1 MKRFVSIIAAA
12 AVALLLA
19 GCASQPATEAPLN
32 IIFETDMGN
41 DIDDAMALDMLYKY
55 MDEGKI
61 NLLAIMINKEGDAPA
76 EFVDIMNTFYGHQVP
91 IGVRCGD
98 APAET
103 GGVNFAE
110 VVSDMKDDA
119 GHPLFQRSLARYDT
133 LPDALT
139 LYRRILPRMPD
150 KSVKIISVG
159 FLGNL
164 GALLDAEPELVSQKV
179 ISLTTMAGCFFAPNG
194 EFNVLGDIQAS
205 RNVFANWPTEIVTS
219 PFEVGIAVCYPGESI
234 KKDLDW
240 GIPHP
245 MREGYLAYCPM
256 PHDRPCWDLTAT
268 LYAVEGDGF
277 ASSPATAVT
286 DKANGAGWFTVSEPG
301 RIEIRDDDVAY
312 FVPDAEGNR
321 RYLAV
326 TPDQAAAI
334 KAHFVELLTR
344 KPENRSPLQ

>member
-1 MKRFVSIIAAA
+1 MKSAMRHFTFVCALAAA
-12 AVALLLA
+12 FTCIA
-19 GCASQPATEAPLN
+19 CAPKPPAITPVN
-32 IIFETDMGN
+32 VIFETDMGN

-55 MDEGKI
+55 MDEGKV
-61 NLLAIMINKEGDAPA
+61 NLLAVMINKEGGAPA
-76 EFVDIMNTFYGHQVP
+76 EFVDIMNTFYGHQIP
-91 IGVRCGD
+91 IGVRYGAD
-98 APAET
+98 PTET

-110 VVSDMKDDA
+110 VISEMKDDA
-119 GHPLFQRSLARYDT
+119 GQPLFERSLARYDT

-139 LYRRILPRMPD
+139 LYRRILPGMPD

-164 GALLDAEPELVSQKV
+164 GALLDSEPELVEKKV
-179 ISLTTMAGCFFAPNG
+179 INLTTMAGCFFAPNG
-194 EFNVLGDIQAS
+194 EFNVLGDLEAS
-205 RNVFANWPTEIVTS
+205 RNVFDNWPTEIVTS

-234 KKDLDW
+234 ENDLDW

-268 LYAVEGDGF
+268 LYAVEGGD
-277 ASSPATAVT
+277 
-286 DKANGAGWFTVSEPG
+286 WFTVSEPG
-301 RIEIRDDDVAY
+301 RIVVGEDGVAS
-312 FVPDAEGNR
+312 FQPDTEGNC

-334 KAHFVELLTR
+334 KEHFVKILTR
-344 KPENRSPLQ
+344 KPAGLQ